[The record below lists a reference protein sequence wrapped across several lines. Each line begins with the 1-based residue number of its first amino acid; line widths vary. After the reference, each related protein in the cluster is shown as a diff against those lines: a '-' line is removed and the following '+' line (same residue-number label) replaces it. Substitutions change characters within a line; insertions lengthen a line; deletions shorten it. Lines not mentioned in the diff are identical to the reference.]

1 MQEAF
6 KLAHAETLSP
16 FSPEG
21 FAERARAFGLEL
33 EKASWMAAQPISY
46 GIDAGKRL
54 AEDGEPNEN
63 LRLERLVAPGDW
75 KMAAVLLPVI
85 ARRPEVTV
93 LLTQRTAHLSAHSG
107 QIAFPGGKIEKSD
120 PTPVHAALREA
131 QEEIGLSPELVTP
144 LSLLD
149 LHNTGT
155 GFRIVPVLALVD
167 PSFMPAPDPNE
178 VADVF
183 EAPLSFL
190 MQEQNHIRH
199 LREWKDRRILFYAM
213 QYEEQFIWGATAAM
227 LRNLYERLYAG
238 EAQLLEAERDG
249 RLERRGG

>member
-1 MQEAF
+1 MSRPL
-6 KLAHAETLSP
+6 KLTPDETLSP

-21 FAERARAFGLEL
+21 FAERARSFGLSL
-33 EKASWMAAQPISY
+33 DRASWMASQPASY
-46 GIDAGKRL
+46 GIEAGQRL
-54 AEDGEPNEN
+54 DEDGNANEN
-63 LRLERLVAPGDW
+63 LRLESLVAPGGW
-75 KMAAVLLPVI
+75 RNAAVLAPVV

-93 LLTQRTAHLSAHSG
+93 LFTQRTAHLPAHSG
-107 QIAFPGGKIEKSD
+107 QISFPGGKIEESD
-120 PTPVHAALREA
+120 ATPVDAALREA
-131 QEEIGLSPELVTP
+131 QEEIGLPPDLVTP

-155 GFRIVPVLALVD
+155 GFRIIPVLGLVD
-167 PSFMPAPDPNE
+167 PGFTPAPDPNE

-183 EAPLSFL
+183 EVPLSFL
-190 MQEQNHIRH
+190 MQEQNHTRH

-213 QYEEQFIWGATAAM
+213 EYQRRFIWGATAAM

-238 EAQLLEAERDG
+238 EARLLEAERDG